1 MTVRCAQDG
10 RATEAE
16 RLEARGPLASVR
28 NSSAVTNSM
37 QRIVT
42 GNSQKFRD
50 KYLKLV

>member
-1 MTVRCAQDG
+1 MMGRCTQDG
-10 RATEAE
+10 RETEAE

-42 GNSQKFRD
+42 GNRQNFRD
-50 KYLKLV
+50 DYWKLV